1 MDATE
6 VSGHYADLATL
17 PDLIRTVLS
26 RAWQDKQAAAVFRRA
41 HSALFLG
48 RGVNST
54 TAYEGALKLK
64 EISYLHAEAYP
75 AGEMKHGPIALLEP
89 GFPVVAI
96 VPEDRVHDKTVSNIQ
111 EVIAR
116 GATCVAVAT
125 DGDES
130 VASLCEHVLW
140 IPPVEDELLVPI
152 VAVVHLQVLARYVAR
167 SRGCDVDK
175 PRNLAKSVTVE

>member
-1 MDATE
+1 M
-6 VSGHYADLATL
+6 
-17 PDLIRTVLS
+17 LS

-41 HSALFLG
+41 RCAVRQP

-75 AGEMKHGPIALLEP
+75 AGEMKHGPIALLRP

-111 EVIAR
+111 GGHR
-116 GATCVAVAT
+116 PRCH
-125 DGDES
+125 
-130 VASLCEHVLW
+130 LCRR
-140 IPPVEDELLVPI
+140 
-152 VAVVHLQVLARYVAR
+152 RYR
-167 SRGCDVDK
+167 R
-175 PRNLAKSVTVE
+175 R